1 MLQICLDGP
10 SGSGKSTLAKKIAKA
25 LDITYLD
32 TGAMYRALTYYCLDR
47 GFDANDE
54 QAVTEALATF
64 KLEVH
69 GDVITVNGEDVSG
82 QIRAEV
88 ISQHV
93 SAVSSYEKVRTEM
106 VSIQRRIAANQ
117 GIVMD
122 GRDIGTVVLPDANY
136 KFFLTASPE
145 ERARRRF
152 IEQQLKGVDVTFE
165 TILEDMILRD
175 HKDSTRALS
184 PLKAAEDARI
194 IDTTLLTLDQV
205 VEVILAQ
212 VKV

>member
-10 SGSGKSTLAKKIAKA
+10 SGSGKSTLAKRIAKA

-32 TGAMYRALTYYCLDR
+32 TGAMYRALTYYCLSQGCDV
-47 GFDANDE
+47 DNE
-54 QAVTEALATF
+54 QAVVGALSSF
-64 KLEVH
+64 KLQIQ
-69 GDVITVNGEDVSG
+69 GDTITVNGEDVST
-82 QIRAEV
+82 QIRMEV

-93 SAVSSYEKVRTEM
+93 SAVSSYEEVRTEM
-106 VSIQRRIAANQ
+106 VAIQRRIAANQ
-117 GIVMD
+117 EIIMD

-145 ERARRRF
+145 ERAKRRF
-152 IEQQLKGVDVTFE
+152 VEQQQKGIDVAYQ

-175 HKDSTRALS
+175 HKDSTRTLS
-184 PLKAAEDARI
+184 PLKAADDARI
-194 IDTTLLTLDQV
+194 IDTTELSLDQV
-205 VEVILAQ
+205 VEVILTQ

>member
-10 SGSGKSTLAKKIAKA
+10 SGSGKSTLAKRIAKA

-32 TGAMYRALTYYCLDR
+32 TGAMYRALTYYCLSQGYDV
-47 GFDANDE
+47 DNE
-54 QAVTEALATF
+54 QAVVGALSNF
-64 KLEVH
+64 KLQIQ
-69 GDVITVNGEDVSG
+69 GDTITVNGEDVST
-82 QIRAEV
+82 QIRMEV

-93 SAVSSYEKVRTEM
+93 SAVSSYEEVRTEM
-106 VSIQRRIAANQ
+106 VAIQRRIAANQ
-117 GIVMD
+117 EIIMD

-145 ERARRRF
+145 ERAKRRF
-152 IEQQLKGVDVTFE
+152 IEQQLKGIDVAYQ

-175 HKDSTRALS
+175 HKDSNRTIS
-184 PLKAAEDARI
+184 PLKAADDARI
-194 IDTTLLTLDQV
+194 IDTTELSLDQV